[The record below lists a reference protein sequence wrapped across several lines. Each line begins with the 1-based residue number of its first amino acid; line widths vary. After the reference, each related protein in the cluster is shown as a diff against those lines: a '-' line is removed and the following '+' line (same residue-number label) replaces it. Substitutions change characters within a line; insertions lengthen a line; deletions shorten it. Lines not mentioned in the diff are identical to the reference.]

1 MSAEFRLQRGHS
13 AGVALGGDDDLGLH
27 GRLNLPAS
35 ASAPRARMP
44 TSEPTA
50 TKSAPHSSQ
59 WRASASFGVRIP
71 GALPLLRMRLTAS
84 SISGFTLGLATSP
97 AWPID

>member
-1 MSAEFRLQRGHS
+1 MRRELRLQRRHR
-13 AGVALGGDDDLGLH
+13 AGVALGGDDDFGFH
-27 GRLNLPAS
+27 DRLNLPAS
-35 ASAPRARMP
+35 ASAPRARRP

-71 GALPLLRMRLTAS
+71 GALPLLRMRRTAS
-84 SISGFTLGLATSP
+84 SISGLTFGLAISP
-97 AWPID
+97 A